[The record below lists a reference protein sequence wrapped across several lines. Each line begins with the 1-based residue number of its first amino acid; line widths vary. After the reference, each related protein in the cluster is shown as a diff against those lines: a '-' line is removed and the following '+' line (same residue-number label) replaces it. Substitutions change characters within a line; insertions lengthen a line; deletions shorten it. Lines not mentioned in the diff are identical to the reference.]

1 MASSTL
7 VSGSTSTEPGP
18 AARRAGLWPELRRRP
33 AFAVSAVMALL
44 VCAMAAVP
52 QAFAGWFGGGDPR
65 RCDLASSGLPPAP
78 GHPFGFDIQGCDLY
92 THVVYGARSSV
103 LIAVLATAGMLLLAV
118 VLGLLAGYFKGW
130 ADMLI
135 SRVMDV
141 FFGFPAL
148 VGMIVILQ
156 TLSTHNEVTVSAVL
170 ILFGWPALARV
181 MRGSVLATAGS
192 DYIAA
197 ARGVGASTPR
207 ILLRHVLPNSF
218 GPVAV
223 LTGLNVG
230 AVIASESA
238 LTFLGVGLQTPA
250 ISWGVQL
257 NTAQQYFTTSPHL
270 LVFPSIFLTV
280 TVLSFVLLGDA
291 LRDAFDPRLRQVL

>member
-7 VSGSTSTEPGP
+7 VSASAEP
-18 AARRAGLWPELRRRP
+18 RHGLWRELLRRP
-33 AFAVSAVMALL
+33 AFAVSSAVAL
-44 VCAMAAVP
+44 VICAMAAVP
-52 QAFAGWFGGGDPR
+52 QLFAGWFGAGDPR
-65 RCDLASSGLPPAP
+65 RCALVDSGLPPAP

-92 THVVYGARSSV
+92 SNVVYGARSSV
-103 LIAVLATAGMLLLAV
+103 LIALLVTAGMMLIAV
-118 VLGLLAGYFKGW
+118 VLGGLAGYFRGW
-130 ADMLI
+130 ADALI

-141 FFGFPAL
+141 FFGFPSL

-156 TLSTHNEVTVSAVL
+156 AASTHNELTVSAVL

-181 MRGSVLATAGS
+181 MRGSVLAVATS
-192 DYIAA
+192 EYVAA
-197 ARGVGASTPR
+197 ARGVGSGTSR

-223 LTGLNVG
+223 LTGLNIG
-230 AVIASESA
+230 GVIASESA

-257 NTAQQYFTTSPHL
+257 NTAQQYFLTAPHL
-270 LVFPSIFLTV
+270 LIFPSIFLTV
-280 TVLSFVLLGDA
+280 TVFSFVLLGDA
-291 LRDAFDPRLRQVL
+291 LRDAFDPRLR

>member
-7 VSGSTSTEPGP
+7 ASASAEPRPRLRG
-18 AARRAGLWPELRRRP
+18 ELRRRP
-33 AFAVSAVMALL
+33 AFAASGAVALL
-44 VCAMAAVP
+44 VCVMAAFP
-52 QAFAGWFGGGDPR
+52 QLFAGWFGGGDPR
-65 RCDLASSGLPPAP
+65 SCDLVNSGLPPAP

-92 THVVYGARSSV
+92 TNVVYGARSSV
-103 LIAVLATAGMLLLAV
+103 LIAVLVTAGMILIAV
-118 VLGLLAGYFKGW
+118 VLGSLAGYFRGW
-130 ADMLI
+130 VDALI
-135 SRVMDV
+135 SRIMDV

-156 TLSTHNEVTVSAVL
+156 AASAHNELTVSAVL
-170 ILFGWPALARV
+170 ILFGWPVLARV
-181 MRGSVLATAGS
+181 MRGSVLETATS
-192 DYIAA
+192 EYVAA
-197 ARGVGASTPR
+197 ARGVGAGTAR

-223 LTGLNVG
+223 LAGLNVG
-230 AVIASESA
+230 GVIASESA

-257 NTAQQYFTTSPHL
+257 NTAQQYFSTAPHL
-270 LVFPSIFLTV
+270 LLFPSIFLTV

-291 LRDAFDPRLRQVL
+291 LRDAFDPRLR